1 MAHSRSLLSM
11 SETPGHLLDTLRV
24 LVEREFR
31 MRYKG
36 SFLGILWAV
45 VSPLGTVIVLQFL
58 FTKVLSFGVPHFS
71 VFLYCGILPWT
82 WFQMSLQSGSST
94 LSDNRD
100 LVRTP
105 FFSKPLLPLTVTCT
119 HFIFYLFSLPVL
131 LLLMVYNG
139 LPITSALLILPLVWI
154 VQWVLTIGFTV
165 LMAAIGILV
174 RDWQHLIA
182 VVLMFWFY
190 LTPIFYDVKQ
200 LPPETARWFAYNPMT
215 SIVSAHRSIIL
226 DATRPDWSALGLVAA
241 SGLAFLAFSLLV
253 FRALEDSFIDRA

>member
-1 MAHSRSLLSM
+1 MAHRSLLSM

-36 SFLGILWAV
+36 SLLGILWAV
-45 VSPLGTVIVLQFL
+45 ISPLGTVIVLQFL

-71 VFLYCGILPWT
+71 VFLYCGVLPWT
-82 WFQMSLQSGSST
+82 WFSMSLQSGSST

-105 FFSKPLLPLTVTCT
+105 FFSQPLLPLTVTCT
-119 HFIFYLFSLPVL
+119 HFIFYLFPLPVL

-139 LPITSALLILPLVWI
+139 LPITSALLILPFVWI

-174 RDWQHLIA
+174 RDWQHLMA

-190 LTPIFYDVKQ
+190 LTPIFYDV
-200 LPPETARWFAYNPMT
+200 
-215 SIVSAHRSIIL
+215 
-226 DATRPDWSALGLVAA
+226 
-241 SGLAFLAFSLLV
+241 
-253 FRALEDSFIDRA
+253 